1 MRVAGQST
9 SNGFGRVHGWCRQR
23 VLVVSDF
30 LEGFRVLG
38 FDLETT
44 GFNPRQDRVVQF
56 ALVGSDLD
64 GSQLSLQSLVN
75 PGCRIPVESSNV
87 HGIFDGDVR
96 DARSFG
102 EHLDSICEMIEGAI
116 IVGHNVIAFDW
127 RFLEME
133 CIRIGR
139 EVPSPL
145 ALVDTLE
152 LARTLGVPRGHK
164 LGILC
169 ERFGISLER
178 SHSADADAGAT
189 LLLLWK
195 FMVTFPEKFEGEA
208 RDVLDSISHRPE

>member
-1 MRVAGQST
+1 M
-9 SNGFGRVHGWCRQR
+9 
-23 VLVVSDF
+23 VSDF

-56 ALVGSDLD
+56 ALVGSDSD

-127 RFLEME
+127 RFLEMV

-208 RDVLDSISHRPE
+208 RDVLDSISHRP

>member
-1 MRVAGQST
+1 M
-9 SNGFGRVHGWCRQR
+9 
-23 VLVVSDF
+23 VSDF
-30 LEGFRVLG
+30 LRGFRVLG

-56 ALVGSDLD
+56 ALVGSDSD
-64 GSQLSLQSLVN
+64 GSQLSMQSLVN
-75 PGCRIPVESSNV
+75 PGCRIPVESSKV
-87 HGIFDGDVR
+87 HGIFDENVR
-96 DARSFG
+96 DAAGFA
-102 EHLDSICEMIEGAI
+102 EHLDSICEMMEGSI

-139 EVPSPL
+139 GVPSPL

-152 LARTLGVPRGHK
+152 LARTLGIPGGHR
-164 LGILC
+164 LGVLC

-195 FMVTFPEKFEGEA
+195 FMVTFPEMFEGES
-208 RDVLDSISHRPE
+208 RDVLNSISHRPE

>member
-1 MRVAGQST
+1 M
-9 SNGFGRVHGWCRQR
+9 
-23 VLVVSDF
+23 VSDF

-56 ALVGSDLD
+56 ALVGSDSD

-102 EHLDSICEMIEGAI
+102 EHLNSICEMIEGAI

-164 LGILC
+164 LGVLC

>member
-1 MRVAGQST
+1 M
-9 SNGFGRVHGWCRQR
+9 
-23 VLVVSDF
+23 
-30 LEGFRVLG
+30 
-38 FDLETT
+38 
-44 GFNPRQDRVVQF
+44 QF
-56 ALVGSDLD
+56 ALVGSDSD

-164 LGILC
+164 LGVLC

>member
-1 MRVAGQST
+1 M
-9 SNGFGRVHGWCRQR
+9 
-23 VLVVSDF
+23 VSDF
-30 LEGFRVLG
+30 LGGLRVLG

-56 ALVGSDLD
+56 ALVGSDSD
-64 GSQLSLQSLVN
+64 GSQISLQSLVN

-87 HGIFDGDVR
+87 HGIFDEDVR
-96 DARSFG
+96 NAVVFG
-102 EHLDSICEMIEGAI
+102 EHLDSIFEMIEGSV

-152 LARTLGVPRGHK
+152 LARTLGIPGGHR
-164 LGILC
+164 LGVLC

-195 FMVTFPEKFEGEA
+195 FMVTFPEMFEGEA
-208 RDVLDSISHRPE
+208 RDVLESISYRPD

>member
-1 MRVAGQST
+1 M
-9 SNGFGRVHGWCRQR
+9 
-23 VLVVSDF
+23 VSDF

-56 ALVGSDLD
+56 ALVGSDSD

-75 PGCRIPVESSNV
+75 PGRRIPVEASTV

-164 LGILC
+164 LGVLC

-195 FMVTFPEKFEGEA
+195 FMVTFPERFEGEPQ
-208 RDVLDSISHRPE
+208 DVLDSISHRPE

>member
-1 MRVAGQST
+1 M
-9 SNGFGRVHGWCRQR
+9 
-23 VLVVSDF
+23 VSDF
-30 LEGFRVLG
+30 LSGFRVLG

-56 ALVGSDLD
+56 ALIGSDSD
-64 GSQLSLQSLVN
+64 GSQLSMQSLVN
-75 PGCRIPVESSNV
+75 PGCRIPVESSKV
-87 HGIFDGDVR
+87 HGIFDENVR
-96 DARSFG
+96 DAAGFA
-102 EHLDSICEMIEGAI
+102 EHLDSICEMMEGSI

-152 LARTLGVPRGHK
+152 LARTLGIPGGHK
-164 LGILC
+164 LGVLC

-195 FMVTFPEKFEGEA
+195 FMVAFPEMFEGEA
-208 RDVLDSISHRPE
+208 RDVLNSISHRPE

>member
-1 MRVAGQST
+1 MV
-9 SNGFGRVHGWCRQR
+9 SN
-23 VLVVSDF
+23 F

-56 ALVGSDLD
+56 ALVGSDSD
-64 GSQLSLQSLVN
+64 GSKLSMQSLVN
-75 PGCRIPVESSNV
+75 PGFRIPVESSNV
-87 HGIFDGDVR
+87 HGIFDEDVI
-96 DARSFG
+96 DAESFG
-102 EHLDSICEMIEGAI
+102 EHLDSICEMIEGSV
-116 IVGHNVIAFDW
+116 IVGHNVVAFDW

-139 EVPSPL
+139 EAPSPL

-152 LARTLGVPRGHK
+152 LARTLGIPGGHR
-164 LGILC
+164 LGVLC

-195 FMVTFPEKFEGEA
+195 FMVAFPEMFEGEA
-208 RDVLDSISHRPE
+208 REVLNSISHRPE

>member
-1 MRVAGQST
+1 M
-9 SNGFGRVHGWCRQR
+9 
-23 VLVVSDF
+23 VSDF
-30 LEGFRVLG
+30 LRGFRVLG

-56 ALVGSDLD
+56 ALVGSDSD
-64 GSQLSLQSLVN
+64 GSQLTMQSLVN
-75 PGCRIPVESSNV
+75 PGCRIPVESSKV
-87 HGIFDGDVR
+87 HGIFDENVR
-96 DARSFG
+96 DAAGFA
-102 EHLDSICEMIEGAI
+102 EHLDSICEMMEGSI

-152 LARTLGVPRGHK
+152 LARTLGIPGGHK
-164 LGILC
+164 LGVLC

-195 FMVTFPEKFEGEA
+195 FMVAFPEMFEGEA
-208 RDVLDSISHRPE
+208 RDVLNSISHRPE